1 MPIQSDGFTK
11 DPGGSGGGSF
21 TPPTG
26 SGFVKVTGGVLD
38 TASSSL
44 GATDILAAIAGIAIN
59 CGTSTGT
66 ANALAIAS
74 AVDVATSFTAG
85 RFYLAKANLANSG
98 ATTAAL
104 NGGTGGSILPIRKNP
119 NSAALVGGEIAANAW
134 VLLYCDGTYLQLMAG
149 RSLLP
154 GDLGSGTPGANKFLD
169 GLGAWRALVPGDIP
183 PVLILRAKKTGSQVC
198 ASNAWTRLTFDTPG
212 RNDGA
217 LTVGGT
223 GNATFTSTVAGWMQ
237 IDMTIYGPS
246 SISGLLAA
254 YKNGAYETRGTASID
269 IGGIRLSTGMIVGI
283 GDTVEIYLNCS
294 GGTITPDVSTEPQ
307 QYLQIACLGRA

>member
-1 MPIQSDGFTK
+1 MAISFDSGIDL
-11 DPGGSGGGSF
+11 DPAQGGS
-21 TPPTG
+21 
-26 SGFVKVTGGVLD
+26 SG
-38 TASSSL
+38 
-44 GATDILAAIAGIAIN
+44 
-59 CGTSTGT
+59 
-66 ANALAIAS
+66 
-74 AVDVATSFTAG
+74 
-85 RFYLAKANLANSG
+85 
-98 ATTAAL
+98 
-104 NGGTGGSILPIRKNP
+104 PI
-119 NSAALVGGEIAANAW
+119 
-134 VLLYCDGTYLQLMAG
+134 
-149 RSLLP
+149 LP
-154 GDLGSGTPGANKFLD
+154 GDLPANIDASKIGAGGVGNTEFGFLD
-169 GLGAWRALVPGDIP
+169 GVTGSIQTQLNAKQAAFTGAPDGTKYAADNGTFKNLVPGDIP

-223 GNATFTSTVAGWMQ
+223 GNATFTSTVAGWLQ

-294 GGTITPDVSTEPQ
+294 GGTITPNVSTEPQ